1 MASAADDPDLE
12 HVLALQSGDEGA
24 LSELMRRHEE
34 ALFRFLYRY
43 VLNAAD
49 AADLA
54 QETFVRAYFKIHQF
68 QPGAKFSVWLYRIA
82 LNLAR
87 DHARSR
93 TTRQAGLTF
102 ELPGEGRQ
110 TPQKTDSVLAD
121 TVTPD
126 PSGALENK
134 EEMRALE
141 AAIDTLPADLKQ
153 AFILTALEGRSQ
165 KDCGEIL
172 GTSPKAVE
180 TRVYRARKLLAGK
193 LRHLWP

>member
-1 MASAADDPDLE
+1 M
-12 HVLALQSGDEGA
+12 LALQGGDEGA
-24 LSELMRRHEE
+24 LSELMRRHEA

-68 QPGAKFSVWLYRIA
+68 QPGAKFGVWLYRIA

-93 TTRQAGLTF
+93 TTRQAKLHS

-110 TPQKTDSVLAD
+110 APQKTAPILAD

-126 PSGALENK
+126 PSGALETK

-153 AFILTALEGRSQ
+153 AFILTALEGHSQ

-172 GTSPKAVE
+172 GASPKAVE